1 MECFMKKLIL
11 SSVLAVVLAGCQVTE
26 KKMPAPEKEK
36 KTQTKVP
43 VVKPAA
49 KKPASKP
56 AKKNEQKLA
65 GIKIIGKTDK
75 SALSY
80 KENEEMIFTFRVDFG
95 KSKPGKYFLRYIRRG
110 DDNKT
115 FRGKIA
121 ADKLLTV
128 KTKLDRPGFVSV
140 NVFLTDAK
148 GRYIQALDYA
158 KRMRPVAFYA
168 GAGVKAETLKDCGE
182 PKDFDAF
189 WTKQKKRLS
198 QVPFKGKVEKK
209 LVREYKNGYVYAVS
223 IPAPGPRPATGYMTV
238 PKNAKPKSLPTQ
250 SKCKGLRGG
259 YIKGWCT

>member
-1 MECFMKKLIL
+1 MKKLIL
-11 SSVLAVVLAGCQVTE
+11 SSVLAVVLAGCQCFE
-26 KKMPAPEKEK
+26 KQKTAPEKEK
-36 KTQTKVP
+36 KTQTKTP

-49 KKPASKP
+49 GKSAVSKT
-56 AKKNEQKLA
+56 AKKKEQKLS

-95 KSKPGKYFLRYIRRG
+95 KNKPGKYFLSYTRRG

-115 FRGKIA
+115 FSGKIA

-140 NVFLTDAK
+140 NVFLTDGK
-148 GRYIQALDYA
+148 GRVIRALDHT

-182 PKDFDAF
+182 PRDFDAF
-189 WTKQKKRLS
+189 WTK
-198 QVPFKGKVEKK
+198 
-209 LVREYKNGYVYAVS
+209 
-223 IPAPGPRPATGYMTV
+223 
-238 PKNAKPKSLPTQ
+238 
-250 SKCKGLRGG
+250 
-259 YIKGWCT
+259 